1 MRKFLYSC
9 FIMLVC
15 ASCKVG
21 EDYTAPEFYG
31 DATLAQTLH
40 IDKQTPVARKWYNDF
55 NDSQLTALIER
66 GLAGSTD
73 IKTATARLRQARA
86 QLQISKAE
94 LMPQINAQGG
104 YNYEKT
110 SDNIGPAAD
119 SHYYNVGFDASWEI
133 DLWGKNRRQTEAK
146 QAMLQA
152 AEYTLENVR
161 LAVAAE
167 IAADYITLLQNAEDL
182 RLAEKNAR
190 LQQEIFTTVKAK
202 YNNGLSDETA
212 YDEARYLLENTRAQI
227 PEYHAGVEQYRN
239 ALATV
244 IGVLPT
250 ELNIDTTISKRLSSA
265 ALAKRHNLFEFPAA
279 TVRNR
284 PDVAAA
290 EQKLIADNALVGAA
304 VAELYPDISISG
316 LWGYAA
322 QGGSKLIRPS
332 SETYSY
338 APLISLP
345 LLDWNRLQNNV
356 RLQKYIREEA
366 LENYK
371 QTLLNAVA
379 EIRDA
384 QTAYTEALQSAKNRL
399 TALENIRR
407 ILKLKQ
413 QKYDN
418 GLIEFSDIVTAEQN
432 LIAAEQAYTASKA
445 QILLQQ
451 TAFYKAIGAPL

>member
-1 MRKFLYSC
+1 MRKLPYFC
-9 FIMLVC
+9 FVTLVC
-15 ASCKVG
+15 VSCKVG
-21 EDYTAPEFYG
+21 EDYTAPEIYG
-31 DATLAQTLH
+31 DATLARTLH

-66 GLAGSTD
+66 GLAGSAD
-73 IKTATARLRQARA
+73 IKTATARLKQARA
-86 QLQISKAE
+86 QLQISRAQ
-94 LMPQINAQGG
+94 LLPQINAQGG

-110 SDNIGPAAD
+110 SNNIGPAAD
-119 SHYYNVGFDASWEI
+119 SHYYNIGFDASWEI

-146 QAMLQA
+146 QATLRV

-161 LAVAAE
+161 LTVAAE
-167 IAADYITLLQNAEDL
+167 IAADYINLLQNAENL
-182 RLAEKNAR
+182 RLAEQNAR
-190 LQQEIFTTVKAK
+190 LQQEIFATVKAK
-202 YNNGLSDETA
+202 YGSGLSDESA

-227 PEYHAGVEQYRN
+227 PEYRAGVEQYRN

-250 ELNIDTTISKRLSSA
+250 ELNINTTASKQLSSA
-265 ALAKRHNLFEFPAA
+265 AWAKRQNLFDFPAA
-279 TVRNR
+279 MLRNR

-290 EQKLIADNALVGAA
+290 EQKLIAENALVGAA
-304 VAELYPDISISG
+304 VAELYPDVSISG

-366 LENYK
+366 FEDYK
-371 QTLLNAVA
+371 QTVLSAVA

-384 QTAYTEALQSAKNRL
+384 QTAYYEALQSAKNRL
-399 TALENIRR
+399 AALENMRSV
-407 ILKLKQ
+407 LKLKQ
-413 QKYDN
+413 QKYSN

-432 LIAAEQAYTASKA
+432 LISAEQAYIASKA

-451 TAFYKAIGAPL
+451 IAFYKAIGAPL